1 MDWNCISC
9 KIQNKFD
16 FMERSQNIKK
26 YKEEY
31 FLYLIFTVGII
42 GHLVDQLIPI
52 MLYLTPFTL
61 LLTGSVVLYK
71 SYKSSNKLFLYWIII
86 TYLITFS
93 LEVIGVKTGLIFGEY
108 LYGETLGLK
117 LFDVP
122 LIIGFNWVF
131 VILGAISIARI
142 ISKNNL
148 VVSLI
153 AALIAVIFDF
163 ILEPVAIKLDYWQW
177 SENIIPLQNYAA
189 WFLIAFFSSFLY
201 EQFKIETDSKIS
213 IHYLIIQFIFFLFIN
228 LFQVR

>member
-1 MDWNCISC
+1 
-9 KIQNKFD
+9 
-16 FMERSQNIKK
+16 MERSQNIKK

-61 LLTGSVVLYK
+61 LLTGIVVLYK

-189 WFLIAFFSSFLY
+189 WFLIAFFSSFFY

>member
-1 MDWNCISC
+1 
-9 KIQNKFD
+9 
-16 FMERSQNIKK
+16 MERSQNIKK

-71 SYKSSNKLFLYWIII
+71 SYKFSNKLFLSWIII

-201 EQFKIETDSKIS
+201 EQFKIKTDSKIS

>member
-1 MDWNCISC
+1 
-9 KIQNKFD
+9 
-16 FMERSQNIKK
+16 MERSQNIKK

-201 EQFKIETDSKIS
+201 EQFKIKTDSKIS

>member
-1 MDWNCISC
+1 
-9 KIQNKFD
+9 
-16 FMERSQNIKK
+16 MERSQNIKK

-52 MLYLTPFTL
+52 MLYLTTFTL

-71 SYKSSNKLFLYWIII
+71 SYKTSNKFFLHWITI
-86 TYLITFS
+86 TYLITFL
-93 LEVIGVKTGLIFGEY
+93 LEVIGVKTGLIFGKY

-117 LFDVP
+117 FFDVP

-142 ISKNNL
+142 INNNKF
-148 VVSLI
+148 VVSFI
-153 AALIAVIFDF
+153 AAAIAVIFDF

-177 SENIIPLQNYAA
+177 SGNIIPLQNYAA
-189 WFLIAFFSSFLY
+189 WFAIAFFSSFFYKHFNLKT
-201 EQFKIETDSKIS
+201 ESKIS
-213 IHYLIIQFIFFLFIN
+213 IHYLIIQLVFFLLIN
-228 LFQVR
+228 LFKV

>member
-1 MDWNCISC
+1 
-9 KIQNKFD
+9 
-16 FMERSQNIKK
+16 MERSQNIKK

-42 GHLVDQLIPI
+42 GHLVDQLIPL

-61 LLTGSVVLYK
+61 LLTGIVVLYK

-117 LFDVP
+117 LFEVP

-189 WFLIAFFSSFLY
+189 WFLIAFFSSFFY

>member
-1 MDWNCISC
+1 
-9 KIQNKFD
+9 
-16 FMERSQNIKK
+16 MERSQNIKK

>member
-1 MDWNCISC
+1 
-9 KIQNKFD
+9 
-16 FMERSQNIKK
+16 MERSQNIKK
-26 YKEEY
+26 HKEEY

-71 SYKSSNKLFLYWIII
+71 SYKSSNKLLLYWIII

-108 LYGETLGLK
+108 LYGKTLGLK
-117 LFDVP
+117 FFDVP

-131 VILGAISIARI
+131 VILGAISIAI
-142 ISKNNL
+142 KISRNSI
-148 VVSLI
+148 VVSLF
-153 AALIAVIFDF
+153 AASIAVLFDF

-201 EQFKIETDSKIS
+201 EQFKIQTDSKIS

-228 LFQVR
+228 LFKVS

>member
-1 MDWNCISC
+1 
-9 KIQNKFD
+9 
-16 FMERSQNIKK
+16 MERSQNIKK

-61 LLTGSVVLYK
+61 LLTGIVVLYK

-201 EQFKIETDSKIS
+201 EQFKIKTDSKIS